1 MQPLPRTLGEAVD
14 AFEADPF
21 VERVLGSALRAE
33 FVKYKRAEWEE
44 YHQHVSDWEIRRYA
58 KFF

>member
-1 MQPLPRTLGEAVD
+1 VVLFPLGA
-14 AFEADPF
+14 
-21 VERVLGSALRAE
+21 ALRAE
-33 FVKYKRAEWEE
+33 FIKYKRAEWEE

>member
-1 MQPLPRTLGEAVD
+1 MLVAEA
-14 AFEADPF
+14 F
-21 VERVLGSALRAE
+21 VERVLGKELRAE